1 MFRQEWKEFKKF
13 AKEQAERNDDLDDW
27 CVEAKKD
34 EEEILTALED
44 GNKSYLVQSE
54 FFLAKLY
61 DCRAYKLLFENIISK
76 DEKLPEDTLKEIRE
90 VIEQTGGE
98 SEFTMTTE
106 EIKEMRK
113 ERKEELKKKK
123 QMKFTPLDEDDWRG

>member
-1 MFRQEWKEFKKF
+1 MTDVQKQRKMRKKYQQHQ
-13 AKEQAERNDDLDDW
+13 KMETNLIQYN
-27 CVEAKKD
+27 
-34 EEEILTALED
+34 
-44 GNKSYLVQSE
+44 QS
-54 FFLAKLY
+54 FFLSKLN

-123 QMKFTPLDEDDWRG
+123 QMKFTPLDDDWRGQMLF